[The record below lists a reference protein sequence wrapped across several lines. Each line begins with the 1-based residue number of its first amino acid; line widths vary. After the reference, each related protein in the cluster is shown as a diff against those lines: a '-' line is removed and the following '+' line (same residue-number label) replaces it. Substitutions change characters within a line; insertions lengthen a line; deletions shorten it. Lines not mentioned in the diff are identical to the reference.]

1 MPGEQVRQGTVHASE
16 KEILLELSSILNPP
30 ASKELSV
37 EKEAVA
43 GAVEGDANPETV
55 NPITELLKLPVIL
68 RVFALS
74 EVQVAAKSMKAL
86 HVRFVAV
93 K

>member
-1 MPGEQVRQGTVHASE
+1 MQVWQGTVQASE

-37 EKEAVA
+37 ENEAVA
-43 GAVEGDANPETV
+43 GGTDGDVNPVTV

-68 RVFALS
+68 RVFAVS

-86 HVRFVAV
+86 HVRLVAV

>member
-1 MPGEQVRQGTVHASE
+1 VQVWQGTVQASE

-37 EKEAVA
+37 ENEAVA
-43 GAVEGDANPETV
+43 GGTDGDVNPVTV

-68 RVFALS
+68 RVFAVS

-86 HVRFVAV
+86 HVRLVAV

>member
-1 MPGEQVRQGTVHASE
+1 VQVRQGTVQASE

-37 EKEAVA
+37 ENEAVA
-43 GAVEGDANPETV
+43 GGTDGDVNPVTV

-68 RVFALS
+68 RVFAVS

-86 HVRFVAV
+86 QVKLVAV